1 MKRLTPLLLALGL
14 GACSA
19 PLRTA
24 EDPRGPMTEAAGSA
38 ANLWRRTCMGCH
50 KLRPPDSYTDTQ
62 WDIAVMHMRI
72 HAYLTQE
79 QAEVI
84 ADFLKSAN

>member
-1 MKRLTPLLLALGL
+1 MRRLTPLLLIIAL
-14 GACSA
+14 GACST

-24 EDPRGPMTEAAGSA
+24 EDPRGPMTKAAGSA

-50 KLRPPDSYTDTQ
+50 KLRPPETYNDWQ
-62 WDIAVMHMRI
+62 WDIAVTHMRV